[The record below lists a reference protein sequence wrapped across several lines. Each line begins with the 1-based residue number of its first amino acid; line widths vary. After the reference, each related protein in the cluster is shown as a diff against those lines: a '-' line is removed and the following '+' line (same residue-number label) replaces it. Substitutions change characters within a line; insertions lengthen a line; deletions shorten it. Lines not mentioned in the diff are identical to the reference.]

1 MGNVKKALQ
10 QGEKSQRNFHHKM
23 EMILQKH
30 STIIHS
36 GTQHIHE
43 QVAYFPLGPH
53 KKPSEE
59 WSCLFINFSRIQEN

>member
-1 MGNVKKALQ
+1 MQ

-43 QVAYFPLGPH
+43 QVAYFPLGAH

-59 WSCLFINFSRIQEN
+59 LPSAYTDGPCLFINFLRI